1 MLTFLDKICSMVQ
14 RLNSYNLLTNKKGQ
28 KMTCWKVEIE
38 LSINDNTK
46 SPQIYILPQFL
57 SMSEKFVEFTDS
69 THLIY

>member
-1 MLTFLDKICSMVQ
+1 MVQ

-28 KMTCWKVEIE
+28 KKTCWKVEIE

-69 THLIY
+69 THLIYWPTKIA